1 MTLKTYVGN
10 ILASYLGD
18 ITRFWMKMPFS
29 CLFLLFFLLTPCMA
43 TNLKISGLDLVLCT
57 KIAWK
62 IQIWR
67 CICFIRCL
75 SCSNLTF
82 RSILW
87 LFFSYFKYIW
97 QLFAMNPKLAKTFDT
112 IFLTNFLCSFT
123 WWGSYVGLMKTSL
136 TFRIICDEK

>member
-1 MTLKTYVGN
+1 MFDGN
-10 ILASYLGD
+10 LWPNSFEQPSRPYYKVLNEDAIFL
-18 ITRFWMKMPFS
+18 P
-29 CLFLLFFLLTPCMA
+29 FLLFFLLTPCMA

-67 CICFIRCL
+67 CICCIRCL
-75 SCSNLTF
+75 TCSNLTF
-82 RSILW
+82 WAILW

-136 TFRIICDEK
+136 TFLMVCDEK